1 MAQTNDIL
9 VLIVEDTDDLAHM
22 MTYILDE
29 MGIHSVRARRG
40 REAVAWL
47 TEHTPDLLL
56 LDLGLP
62 DMSGWEVAE
71 FIVENTSES
80 PFPIIVMTAYGDPLN
95 RTVAEFQRDVFDYI
109 TKPFQPQLL
118 MDAIREALGI
128 VD

>member
-29 MGIHSVRARRG
+29 MGIQSIRAKRG
-40 REAVAWL
+40 RDAVAWL
-47 TEHTPDLLL
+47 TENTPDLML

-62 DMSGWEVAE
+62 DISGWEVAE
-71 FIVENTSES
+71 SVVDRPPEAR
-80 PFPIIVMTAYGDPLN
+80 FPIIIMTAYGDPLN

-109 TKPFQPQLL
+109 TKPFQPQNL
-118 MDAIREALGI
+118 MESVREALGI